1 MRKIFLLANIRFTI
15 FCITF
20 WSKYYAFGSTF
31 LQRIKKETCEKIEVI
46 LPDIVIVSDVS
57 IIAYY
62 SICDVMLLTRH
73 LCSGPPLG
81 GLHHLLGIKKSSWS
95 SCVHWVVCTA
105 QQNAIQSGHCKFHV
119 HDVQS
124 WSLYETI
131 CLRTVSYLKSA
142 KEPVL
147 FGAGLA
153 PNQLLLDPGVFDA
166 FWTQRA
172 WNDQGRHCPYLLMS
186 AMIEPE
192 NQDYCLTDGFA
203 NIFSVF
209 FFLVRLIN
217 NSLQEW

>member
-46 LPDIVIVSDVS
+46 LQDIVIVSDVS

-95 SCVHWVVCTA
+95 SCVHWVVCTT

-131 CLRTVSYLKSA
+131 FLRTVSYLKSA
-142 KEPVL
+142 TECYVEPVWL
-147 FGAGLA
+147 
-153 PNQLLLDPGVFDA
+153 QISYSC
-166 FWTQRA
+166 TQAYSTPFERR
-172 WNDQGRHCPYLLMS
+172 GHGTIKVVIVHTHCCP
-186 AMIEPE
+186 
-192 NQDYCLTDGFA
+192 Q
-203 NIFSVF
+203 
-209 FFLVRLIN
+209 
-217 NSLQEW
+217 W